1 MSEIETIFRQLAA
14 KAPSLAL
21 TTAAERIDKLKRLL
35 KAVVDAKD
43 ALAEVSQREL
53 RTPYIGA
60 IAQALMLKGE
70 IDFTCA
76 HLEDWMKP
84 QVAEPTPGF
93 MGRKAYVK
101 YEPKGVYLNLAT
113 WNAPV
118 LISLHPAIG
127 AIAAGNAV
135 VIKPSELAPYSAALV
150 QDIVASVFPRDEV
163 AVVQGGPEVA
173 QQLLAQPF
181 NHIFYTGG
189 MRVGRMVM
197 KAAAEN
203 FASVTLEMGGKNPTI
218 IDLSADLEDA
228 APKIALGRIMNA
240 GQVCIAP
247 DYALVPASRHDEFV
261 RLVGGAANHIF
272 NGDGKG
278 FRHSESLPRIV
289 NRQHFDRIRGLVE
302 DAVGKGA
309 RVAFGGEMEADDLY
323 ISPTILT
330 GVTEDM
336 KIMQEE
342 IFGPVLPVIPYQSR
356 EDVLEIIHRRPK
368 ALASYVFATD
378 RSAVDW
384 FLDRTSSGSSAVNN
398 CVTQA
403 GHPTL
408 PFGGANH
415 SGLGRSGGHASFL
428 EASNARSVVEDA
440 LDPSTTPAF
449 NPSPEELRRMMD
461 YMLTA

>member
-1 MSEIETIFRQLAA
+1 MADIEAIFRQAAA
-14 KAPSLAL
+14 KAPALAL
-21 TTAAERIDKLKRLL
+21 TSAAERVAKLKKLL

-43 ALAEVSQREL
+43 AVAEVSHREL

-60 IAQALMLKGE
+60 IAQILMLKGE
-70 IDFTCA
+70 IDYTCT

-84 QVAEPTPGF
+84 QDAEPAPGF

-101 YEPKGVYLNLAT
+101 YEPKGVFLNLAT
-113 WNAPV
+113 WNAPI
-118 LISLHPAIG
+118 LISLHPAVG

-163 AVVQGGPEVA
+163 AVVQGGPDVA

-218 IDLSADLEDA
+218 IDVSADLEDA

-261 RLVGGAANHIF
+261 RLFGRAANHMF

-278 FRHSESLPRIV
+278 FRHSETLPRIV

-323 ISPTILT
+323 ISPTLLT

-342 IFGPVLPVIPYQSR
+342 IFGPVLPVIAYQSR
-356 EDVLEIIHRRPK
+356 EEVLEIIHRRPK

-378 RSAVDW
+378 RDAVDW

-440 LDPSTTPAF
+440 LDPSTAPAF
-449 NPSPEELRRMMD
+449 NPSPEELRRMME
-461 YMLTA
+461 YMLTV